1 MKGLGSPSC
10 PTTSSGPLEIR
21 WSFFGGF
28 WGFWGV
34 FGGFLGFFGKCLGDD
49 LGVLSGF
56 AVYFWVF
63 WVFGFFGCF
72 ERFFE
77 FSDNLGLK

>member
-1 MKGLGSPSC
+1 M
-10 PTTSSGPLEIR
+10 
-21 WSFFGGF
+21 GGF
-28 WGFWGV
+28 WGF
-34 FGGFLGFFGKCLGDD
+34 LGKCLGDD

-77 FSDNLGLK
+77 FSDNLGLKRLFGAFSRDFQVFPGLRISF